1 MDPLVLAVLA
11 TFSAVVVGGSVVV
24 STALER
30 RRVSRTLRAL
40 PTSELR
46 PDDLRSRTLAIPVV
60 DRLLRPLG
68 QRLAEAVRRMTP
80 VAQLERFDEKLTRA
94 GRPAGWD
101 PARLAAIR
109 LVGRV
114 VVPVVVYFGL
124 TAIDLGQAQAVLF
137 AIMAGAGMHIGPDA
151 LLDNMI
157 GKRQDEIQAAL
168 PDTIDLMTITVEAGL
183 GFDAALD
190 RVARST
196 EGALGDELRRT
207 TRDMQLGRRRSEA
220 LRGWAD
226 RVNLPELRTLVSSL
240 VQAEQFGITM
250 GDVLRSQATEL
261 RERRRQRAEEHA
273 QKMPV
278 KILVPL
284 IFLILPAMFVVLI
297 GPGAM
302 ELMQQFG
309 SGG

>member
-1 MDPLVLAVLA
+1 MDPLMLAVAA
-11 TFSAVVVGGSVVV
+11 TFASVLVGGTSAVSR
-24 STALER
+24 AIER

-40 PTSELR
+40 PASELG
-46 PDDLRSRTLAIPVV
+46 PDDLRSRTLAIPVA

-68 QRLAEAVRRMTP
+68 QRLTNTVRRMTP
-80 VAQLERFDEKLTRA
+80 VAQLERFDAKLTRA

-114 VVPVVVYFGL
+114 LLPVLVYFGTRSIGL
-124 TAIDLGQAQAVLF
+124 STAQALVLALF
-137 AIMAGAGMHIGPDA
+137 AGLAMHLGPDA

-157 GKRQDEIQAAL
+157 GKRQDEIQRGL
-168 PDTIDLMTITVEAGL
+168 PDTIDLLTITVEAGL
-183 GFDAALD
+183 GFDSALD

-196 EGALGDELRRT
+196 EGPLGQELRRT
-207 TRDMQLGRRRSEA
+207 VRDMQLGRPRAEA

-240 VQAEQFGITM
+240 IQAEEFGITM

-278 KILVPL
+278 KILLPL
-284 IFLILPAMFVVLI
+284 IFLILPSMFVVLV
-297 GPGAM
+297 GPGVLDLVEA
-302 ELMQQFG
+302 LG
-309 SGG
+309 